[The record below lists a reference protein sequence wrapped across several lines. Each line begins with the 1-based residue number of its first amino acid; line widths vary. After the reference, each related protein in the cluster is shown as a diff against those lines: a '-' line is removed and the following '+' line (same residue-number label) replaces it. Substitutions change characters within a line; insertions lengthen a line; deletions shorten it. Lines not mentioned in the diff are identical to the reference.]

1 MSTRRMRQ
9 SSVEKVR
16 ARAEAL
22 AQPMPEH
29 ELSNVDLDTHAVIG
43 GRASRALIGLVVVA
57 VLICVTLFACQRG
70 GENGASEAS
79 GTELLAGTSG
89 PAVGASGTSP
99 APVVQGV
106 EQSEHVPGG
115 MGDGQGSAGGAG
127 ADDKGD
133 EQDVVVSVQ
142 GMVRRPGLLR
152 LKSSTR
158 VGEAIEAAGGGL
170 PKSVVLGINLAEPV
184 GDGMQIVVDDRGSR
198 VVYAGG
204 AVSAPGGAGAKG
216 ASAGNAGTAG
226 NTGNAGGRGGTAGAE
241 GAEGKV
247 NLNTADSTQLE
258 TISGIGPATAE
269 AIIAWRDSNGP
280 FTSVEQLLEVRG
292 IGPAKFE
299 AMRDA
304 VTL

>member
-70 GENGASEAS
+70 VENGASEAS

-204 AVSAPGGAGAKG
+204 AVSAQGGAGAKG
-216 ASAGNAGTAG
+216 ASAGN
-226 NTGNAGGRGGTAGAE
+226 TGNSGGRDGTEGAE

>member
-70 GENGASEAS
+70 GENGASGAS

-89 PAVGASGTSP
+89 PAVGASGTSS

-142 GMVRRPGLLR
+142 GMVRRPGLFR

-216 ASAGNAGTAG
+216 ASAGN
-226 NTGNAGGRGGTAGAE
+226 TGNSGGRGGAE
-241 GAEGKV
+241 GAEGAEAKV